1 MAQFG
6 WAYVDCGG
14 TGGSGSYGPPN
25 SIQFVTGSGGATTGS
40 LNLTFV
46 TGAAGESTP
55 PAHILYLT
63 GTLIVSDTISAS
75 HYHIENVTEIDATGS
90 TYFGNTN
97 DDVHIR
103 TGSLTVS
110 KAGKPETFYLLSAS
124 AFDESVRVRGFGGY
138 YKKVEGATYTVK
150 SSDYI
155 LGVHGTNIAYV
166 TMSLPAPSAS
176 NSGRLII
183 VKDEMPNRLTGSI
196 MITGSTSGFKIDDS
210 DSYVLTG
217 SLPAINLYSNGTNWF
232 VF

>member
-6 WAYVDCGG
+6 WAYIDCGG

-75 HYHIENVTEIDATGS
+75 HYHIEDVTEIDATGS

-103 TGSLTVS
+103 TGSLVVS
-110 KAGKPETFYLLSAS
+110 RVPWGPDKYILSAS
-124 AFDESVRVRGFGGY
+124 NHDQSVRVRGFGGNY
-138 YKKVEGATYTVK
+138 HQIIGASYTVK
-150 SSDYI
+150 SADYI
-155 LGVHGTNIAYV
+155 LGVVKSQDV
-166 TMSLPAPSAS
+166 TISLPAPSSS
-176 NSGRLII
+176 NKGRLII
-183 VKDEMPNRLTGSI
+183 VKDEMSLRGTGSI
-196 MITGSTSGFKIDDS
+196 LVTGSSAGFFIDNT
-210 DSYVLTG
+210 DSYTMTG
-217 SLPAINLYSNGTNWF
+217 SLPAINLYSNGSNWF

>member
-75 HYHIENVTEIDATGS
+75 HYHIEDVTEIDATGS
-90 TYFGNTN
+90 TYFGNTD

-110 KAGKPETFYLLSAS
+110 KAGKLETFYLLSAS
-124 AFDESVRVRGFGGY
+124 AFDESVRVRGFGGSY
-138 YKKVEGATYTVK
+138 QKIVGAAYTVR

-155 LGVHGTNIAYV
+155 LGVVKSQDV
-166 TMSLPAPSAS
+166 TISLPAPSSS
-176 NSGRLII
+176 NTGRLII
-183 VKDEMPNRLTGSI
+183 VKDEMSLRGTGSI
-196 MITGSTSGFKIDDS
+196 LVTGSSAGFFIDNT
-210 DSYVLTG
+210 DSYTMTG
-217 SLPAINLYSNGTNWF
+217 SLPAINLYSNGSNWF